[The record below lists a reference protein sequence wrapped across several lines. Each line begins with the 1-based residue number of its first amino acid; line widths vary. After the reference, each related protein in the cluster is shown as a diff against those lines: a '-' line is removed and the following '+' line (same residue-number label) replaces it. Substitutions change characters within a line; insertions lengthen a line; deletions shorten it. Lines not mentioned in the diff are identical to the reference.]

1 MRYLAALLA
10 TALAITAIAPSAD
23 AADQKK
29 RRKAETQA
37 RQDSDRRPSTVD
49 YRGLCQRDNGR
60 PAASLNLNQ
69 RCDREE
75 FFQRFNDF
83 GGSRR

>member
-1 MRYLAALLA
+1 MRRLA
-10 TALAITAIAPSAD
+10 TLVLITLTVIGTSQ
-23 AADQKK
+23 AANANHEKK
-29 RRKAETQA
+29 QRKAQAAERQETY
-37 RQDSDRRPSTVD
+37 RRPSTVD

-60 PAASLNLNQ
+60 PSASLNLNQ

-83 GGSRR
+83 GGNRR